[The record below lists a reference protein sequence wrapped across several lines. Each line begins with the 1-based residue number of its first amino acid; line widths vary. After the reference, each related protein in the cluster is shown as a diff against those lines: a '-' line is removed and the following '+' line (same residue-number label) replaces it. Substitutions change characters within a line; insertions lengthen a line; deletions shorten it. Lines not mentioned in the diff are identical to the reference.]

1 MLLIRVCSTFK
12 SSRNQ
17 SQIIQNK
24 RWCFAIEY
32 CIIVK
37 RELAEWFI
45 AISLKLILVKST
57 NIRSNRIFS
66 DKNTILLQQPCR
78 AEENHL

>member
-17 SQIIQNK
+17 SQRKQNK
-24 RWCFAIEY
+24 KLIEY
-32 CIIVK
+32 NIIVK

-66 DKNTILLQQPCR
+66 DENTILLQQPSK
-78 AEENHL
+78 AKKKTTFA

>member
-1 MLLIRVCSTFK
+1 MYYV
-12 SSRNQ
+12 
-17 SQIIQNK
+17 
-24 RWCFAIEY
+24 
-32 CIIVK
+32 VK

-45 AISLKLILVKST
+45 AISLKLILVKYT

-66 DKNTILLQQPCR
+66 DGNTILLQQPCR

>member
-1 MLLIRVCSTFK
+1 MFK

-17 SQIIQNK
+17 LFKNT
-24 RWCFAIEY
+24 FL
-32 CIIVK
+32 

-45 AISLKLILVKST
+45 AISLKLILVKYT

-66 DKNTILLQQPCR
+66 DENTILLQQPWR
-78 AEENHL
+78 FASFYSTKKKTFAFS

>member
-1 MLLIRVCSTFK
+1 MFDV
-12 SSRNQ
+12 Q
-17 SQIIQNK
+17 V
-24 RWCFAIEY
+24 IEESNIY
-32 CIIVK
+32 KYFFMHVL

-66 DKNTILLQQPCR
+66 DDNTILLRRPTK
-78 AEENHL
+78 AKKPTFA

>member
-1 MLLIRVCSTFK
+1 MAFCDR
-12 SSRNQ
+12 
-17 SQIIQNK
+17 
-24 RWCFAIEY
+24 IEY
-32 CIIVK
+32 YIIVK

-66 DKNTILLQQPCR
+66 DDNTILLRRPTKAKKPTFAQKILKH
-78 AEENHL
+78 NDGKKKL

>member
-1 MLLIRVCSTFK
+1 MFGVQVIEESILF
-12 SSRNQ
+12 
-17 SQIIQNK
+17 IINNK
-24 RWCFAIEY
+24 LK
-32 CIIVK
+32 K

-66 DKNTILLQQPCR
+66 DDNTILLRRPTK
-78 AEENHL
+78 AKKPTFA